1 MNVPHEAAPETDMSL
16 ENSVGEACGPTQAPA
31 ELPQA
36 RRALSNHPLVLVLD
50 ADSRAGL
57 ACVQSLGNAGAIV
70 HASMRDKH
78 ALTAQSRWCRH
89 IEQQPEFEPID
100 VALDWLLNLDA
111 CHDFVLIIPAT
122 EGSLRWLRHLPEAH
136 PLRLKA
142 QLPADDALDVAL
154 DKARTTALGKRLGLP
169 VPASLQI
176 QQNDAPP
183 AAFGFPSV
191 LKPVRSKVVVGGVL
205 KSFSVEVVQTP
216 EQRQGVL
223 ASWLPYT
230 EVQEQRW
237 VQGRGIGIEMLFD
250 HGRMVWAF
258 MHERLHEYPLTGGAS
273 TLRRSVEADPRLLQW
288 SHRLLLAPQWHGV
301 AMVEWR
307 CSAGG
312 DGYLME
318 INPRLWG
325 SLPLT
330 IASGLNVPQ
339 HLLSM
344 AQGQRFVGHFGY
356 VVGMTARNPV
366 GDLRWFFENWRADR
380 SNSMLL
386 THPPVAV
393 AAGWLRVFTGR
404 EVWDGWHWR
413 DWRVGLRD
421 GWHLVSYV
429 PRKLA
434 SRLRDRIMEIKLRRH
449 HAVVQRTLRHRQAPI
464 RSVYFVCYGNICRSP
479 FAERAASVRWPGID
493 VRSGGFHAKT
503 GRSSPAHLVDAAK
516 SMGVDLQHWTSRRI
530 SAEDVDQADLIVLM
544 DVNNW
549 KLFASHFPKAQAKTT
564 LLGLF
569 EPRCS
574 MEIADPY
581 SLDPERTRLILAE
594 VLQALD
600 ALSAQYLAIR

>member
-1 MNVPHEAAPETDMSL
+1 MPHEASPEPDTSL
-16 ENSVGEACGPTQAPA
+16 ENGVGGAGGRMVTPA

-36 RRALSNHPLVLVLD
+36 GRTQSNDSLVLVLD
-50 ADSRAGL
+50 ADSPAGL
-57 ACVQSLGNAGAIV
+57 ACVQSLGFAGAIV

-89 IEQQPEFEPID
+89 IVPQPEYEPID
-100 VALDWLLNLDA
+100 GALDWLLNLDA
-111 CHDFVLIIPAT
+111 CHDFVLIIPTT
-122 EGSLRWLRHLPEAH
+122 EGSLRWLRRLPEAH

-142 QLPADDALDVAL
+142 QIPADAALDIAL
-154 DKARTTALGKRLGLP
+154 DKARTTDLGKSLGLP
-169 VPASLQI
+169 VPPSLRI
-176 QQNDAPP
+176 QQNDTLRT
-183 AAFGFPSV
+183 AFGFPSV

-205 KSFSVEVVQTP
+205 KSLSVEVVKTP

-237 VQGRGIGIEMLFD
+237 VQGHGIGVEMLFD
-250 HGRMVWAF
+250 HGRMIWAF

-273 TLRRSVEADPRLLQW
+273 TLRRSVEADPRLLAW
-288 SHRLLLAPQWHGV
+288 SHQLLLALQWHGV

-307 CSAGG
+307 CSADG
-312 DGYLME
+312 DAYLME

-339 HLLSM
+339 HLMSM

-356 VVGMTARNPV
+356 TVGITARNPR

-380 SNSMLL
+380 SNPMLL
-386 THPPVAV
+386 TRSPVVA

-413 DWRVGLRD
+413 DWRVFVRD
-421 GWHLVSYV
+421 GWYLASYA

-449 HAVVQRTLRHRQAPI
+449 HAVVQRALRHRQAPI

-503 GRSSPAHLVDAAK
+503 GRSSPTHLVEAAK
-516 SMGVDLQHWTSRRI
+516 SMGVDLEHWTSRRI
-530 SAEDVDQADLIVLM
+530 SSEEVDQADLIVLM
-544 DVNNW
+544 DVHNW
-549 KLFASHFPKAQAKTT
+549 NLFASHFPKAQAKTT

-581 SLDPERTRLILAE
+581 SLDPQRTRLILAE

-600 ALSAQYLAIR
+600 ALSAQYLALR